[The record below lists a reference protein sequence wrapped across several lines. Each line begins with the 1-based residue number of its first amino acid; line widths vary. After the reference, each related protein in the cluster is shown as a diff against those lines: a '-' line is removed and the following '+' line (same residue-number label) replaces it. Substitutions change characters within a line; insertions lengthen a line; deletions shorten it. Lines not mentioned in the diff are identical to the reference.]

1 MGRVAWY
8 FCAAPADQVTRKYG
22 EPMSTPSGAPPQ
34 YSGDGRWW
42 WDGQQW
48 VPVMPQ
54 VQQPMPA
61 QSGTDGKAV
70 TSLVLGIVWLGG
82 LGSVVAVIL
91 GHISR
96 SESRK
101 QGRRPSGIA
110 LAGTV
115 LGYIGIVGAVSLVL
129 LSTLVFHTVKSQAQ
143 QLFVKS
149 DLRNAAAAEESFN
162 VGHQTYTSSMTDL
175 RQAGY
180 VATFDVTVSVISADT
195 SGYCLV
201 GSLKDGSDRFYY
213 SSADG
218 ETSTAPCS

>member
-1 MGRVAWY
+1 
-8 FCAAPADQVTRKYG
+8 
-22 EPMSTPSGAPPQ
+22 MSTPTGAPPQ

-48 VPVMPQ
+48 VPVSPQ
-54 VQQPMPA
+54 QSAPSQGAVPPYGYGVQPYSAAGMVPVPT